1 LSGSD
6 SFETAPSTSNSTTQL
21 IPNPFLSDLF
31 LPLSPPPLPTS
42 TFFDLITIIAS
53 NDSFVSLSSHSCFL
67 QQLATWPGREVV
79 EIEFVWDDSS
89 ESATGEGGSERER
102 KSRRKTAVGGNGG
115 GGGEVDGKGKE
126 GKTKKDSAWKG
137 LENGRVVVV
146 VGEKGSGRLIT
157 VEVLLQEIA
166 T

>member
-1 LSGSD
+1 M
-6 SFETAPSTSNSTTQL
+6 
-21 IPNPFLSDLF
+21 
-31 LPLSPPPLPTS
+31 
-42 TFFDLITIIAS
+42 
-53 NDSFVSLSSHSCFL
+53 
-67 QQLATWPGREVV
+67 
-79 EIEFVWDDSS
+79 
-89 ESATGEGGSERER
+89 
-102 KSRRKTAVGGNGG
+102 GGNGG